1 LPEEQ
6 AEEVKEPEVIEPASV
21 QPKVEE

>member
-6 AEEVKEPEVIEPASV
+6 AEEVKEPEVINPASV
-21 QPKVEE
+21 QPEVEE